1 MDEEI
6 DLRRLLRPL
15 VRHYRLIVGTVVVAV
30 LVAAVLAFLLPP
42 TYRATAVVVVTRPQ
56 FQPQFDPRFQT
67 LPPEQTRPYKAF
79 GALVKSSELAR
90 RVLEQSRGRLNGETP
105 TIEQLLDRVEV
116 SQRDD
121 PSVIQIAVKDRDPE
135 RAAVLANLWADLYV
149 AYANE
154 IYRPQSEIARTLE
167 TQLAQANQELRAA
180 EDALIAFQRENDLPI
195 LNQTLQAKLEALRAL
210 TSAQETART
219 SVVGAQV
226 AAQVRELQDL
236 LQARARLR
244 LALQDARSLA
254 DQIRQQGHS
263 PGVRSGLAVLL
274 VELEALNPPGRSSP
288 PLLPTAGETRPGGS
302 GPVIVQNESGGLPI
316 QVQVPFDRESLDRFS
331 PAELVAAL
339 EALQR
344 TLGEKDQRLAQQI
357 EEKTR
362 EIARLS
368 AVSGVPPQETSP
380 PPAIAGEV
388 ERLTQE
394 VYRLQQALAEKT
406 RTQDRLTL
414 ARDVARNAY
423 TALANKLAEVKAASQ
438 VAEGDVR
445 LAARAVVPEQ
455 PVWPRKGLFLGL
467 GALVGLM
474 VGLAGAWG
482 WEALPGLL
490 KEPETLPERVLVSGD
505 GGRERPL

>member
-6 DLRRLLRPL
+6 DLRRVVRPL
-15 VRHYRLIVGTVVVAV
+15 IRHYRLIIGTVVVAV
-30 LVAAVLAFLLPP
+30 LVAAALAFLLPP
-42 TYRATAVVVVTRPQ
+42 TYRATAVVVITRPQ
-56 FQPQFDPRFQT
+56 FQAQFDPRIQT

-79 GALVKSSELAR
+79 GALVKSPELAR

-135 RAAVLANLWADLYV
+135 RAAALANLWADLYV

-154 IYRPQSEIARTLE
+154 IYRPQSEIAKTLE

-180 EDALIAFQRENDLPI
+180 EDALIAFQRENDLAI
-195 LNQTLQAKLEALRAL
+195 LNQTLQAKLEALRVL
-210 TSAQETART
+210 T
-219 SVVGAQV
+219 G
-226 AAQVRELQDL
+226 AQVRELQDL

-254 DQIRQQGHS
+254 DQIRQQGNS

-288 PLLPTAGETRPGGS
+288 PVLPTAGETRAGGGS

-331 PAELVAAL
+331 PAEMVAAL

-357 EEKTR
+357 AEKTR

-368 AVSGVPPQETSP
+368 AVSGVPPQESGS

-394 VYRLQQALAEKT
+394 VYRLQQAIAEKT

-490 KEPETLPERVLVSGD
+490 KEPEPLPERVLAAGD
-505 GGRERPL
+505 GGQS